1 MNCHHLRNSDP
12 VQTLV
17 FIESGFIQEDGDYA
31 GPKLAWYSQE
41 GDPLGAVDLLN
52 IESLE
57 SATPLQLQDYP
68 FAMPGNS
75 LILRLHSKVGTDLV
89 LESPNSAETR
99 RFIHGLRWVVAR
111 MAFNM
116 IIGNPTV
123 TCELLDVSPTIDESS
138 RAMNAVTNQMI
149 DKVLFQTS
157 SSHTQ
162 LT

>member
-1 MNCHHLRNSDP
+1 MIWHHASNSDP
-12 VQTLV
+12 HQTLV

-31 GPKLAWYSQE
+31 GPRLSWYSQE
-41 GDPLGAVDLLN
+41 GEPLGAVDLLD

-75 LILRLHSKVGTDLV
+75 LILCLHNKVGTDLV
-89 LESPNSAETR
+89 LELLNSEEAR

-123 TCELLDVSPTIDESS
+123 SCELLDVSPAIEVSS
-138 RAMNAVTNQMI
+138 RAMNAVTSQMI
-149 DKVLFQTS
+149 DKVLFQS
-157 SSHTQ
+157 SSSTSQ
-162 LT
+162 LM